1 MRALDQTDRF
11 GGACALVLVD
21 VDHFKAVNDTHGHQ
35 AGDKV
40 LQAIAKV
47 MGEQVRTTDS
57 CARIGGEEFC
67 AVLQQ
72 TDAAGALE
80 LAERLRAKIA
90 ALSVRWRDRDIRVT
104 SSFGVATYEAG
115 GGPVKR
121 GQLFDA
127 TDRALYRAKG
137 EGGTAVQNR
146 LSVGAGR
153 TPLAAVTAG
162 PRGEVARDS
171 LTVSWPIVLYCG
183 RRGGDWYRLCR
194 WPRGSVPR
202 SSGSW

>member
-1 MRALDQTDRF
+1 M
-11 GGACALVLVD
+11 
-21 VDHFKAVNDTHGHQ
+21 NDTHGHQ

-137 EGGTAVQNR
+137 EGRNCVRIA
-146 LSVGAGR
+146 
-153 TPLAAVTAG
+153 
-162 PRGEVARDS
+162 
-171 LTVSWPIVLYCG
+171 
-183 RRGGDWYRLCR
+183 
-194 WPRGSVPR
+194 
-202 SSGSW
+202 